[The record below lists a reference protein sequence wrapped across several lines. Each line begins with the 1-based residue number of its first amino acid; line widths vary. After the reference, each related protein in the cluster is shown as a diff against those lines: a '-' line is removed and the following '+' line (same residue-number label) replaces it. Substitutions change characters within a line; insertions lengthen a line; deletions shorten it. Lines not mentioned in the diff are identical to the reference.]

1 MNYSIVRY
9 FVGWVLL
16 AVGAFMLIPT
26 ALALISGDGVGT
38 AFALSASLALAAGL
52 VSCCVKPHD
61 RSMYSKEGFAAVS
74 LGWIAMSLV
83 GALPL
88 WISGFTPS
96 FTDALFEVISGF
108 TTTGASILTDLE
120 ALPPSLLLWRSL
132 THWIGGMGV
141 LVFLLAILPA
151 AGGDNLMLM
160 KAESPGPS
168 VGKLVPRLRK
178 TAVYLYGIYLVL
190 TVLEIILLLLG
201 NMSLLDALCIGLA
214 TAGTGGFGVQS
225 DSLASSST
233 YIQVVVTAFMFI
245 FGVNFNFY
253 FYLLIRRAKAAFGME
268 EVRWYL
274 VIFAAAVLL
283 VTGCLYADGVYGS
296 VLLCL
301 KYAAFQCASV
311 MTTTGFAS
319 ADFNLWPMFSKAVLL
334 LLMFVGGCAGST
346 AGGVKVSRIIMYVK
360 SLRRELSQ
368 MLHPRR
374 VKLVTM
380 DGKAMEPAVMNTA
393 FSFLVA
399 YCLLFGLSL
408 LAVAVDGRGFT
419 TSFTAVLACL
429 NNVGPGLGEVGPM
442 GSFAML
448 SPFTKYVL
456 MFDMLAGR
464 LELFPM
470 LLLFAPGTWKR

>member
-1 MNYSIVRY
+1 
-9 FVGWVLL
+9 
-16 AVGAFMLIPT
+16 
-26 ALALISGDGVGT
+26 
-38 AFALSASLALAAGL
+38 
-52 VSCCVKPHD
+52 
-61 RSMYSKEGFAAVS
+61 
-74 LGWIAMSLV
+74 
-83 GALPL
+83 
-88 WISGFTPS
+88 
-96 FTDALFEVISGF
+96 
-108 TTTGASILTDLE
+108 
-120 ALPPSLLLWRSL
+120 
-132 THWIGGMGV
+132 MGV
-141 LVFLLAILPA
+141 LMFLLAILPA

-233 YIQVVVTAFMFI
+233 YIQVVVTVFMFI

-380 DGKAMEPAVMNTA
+380 DGKAIEPAVMNTA

-399 YCLLFGLSL
+399 YCLVFGLSL

>member
-26 ALALISGDGVGT
+26 ALALISDDGVGT

-108 TTTGASILTDLE
+108 TTTGASILTDVE

-141 LVFLLAILPA
+141 LMFLLAILPA

-178 TAVYLYGIYLVL
+178 TAVYLYGIYLLL

-253 FYLLIRRAKAAFGME
+253 FYLIIRRAKAAFGME

-319 ADFNLWPMFSKAVLL
+319 AEPVADVFK
-334 LLMFVGGCAGST
+334 GGT
-346 AGGVKVSRIIMYVK
+346 AAAHVRRRLRRLDCGRRQGLPHNHVCEVVRKGAFADAAPPPGEARDDGRQGDRACRYEYGVFVSRRLLPRVRTVAAC
-360 SLRRELSQ
+360 RRRRRAGLHHELY
-368 MLHPRR
+368 RR
-374 VKLVTM
+374 
-380 DGKAMEPAVMNTA
+380 
-393 FSFLVA
+393 
-399 YCLLFGLSL
+399 FGLSEQRGSGPWRGGS
-408 LAVAVDGRGFT
+408 DGQLCN
-419 TSFTAVLACL
+419 A
-429 NNVGPGLGEVGPM
+429 
-442 GSFAML
+442 FAL
-448 SPFTKYVL
+448 YKICAYV
-456 MFDMLAGR
+456 
-464 LELFPM
+464 
-470 LLLFAPGTWKR
+470 